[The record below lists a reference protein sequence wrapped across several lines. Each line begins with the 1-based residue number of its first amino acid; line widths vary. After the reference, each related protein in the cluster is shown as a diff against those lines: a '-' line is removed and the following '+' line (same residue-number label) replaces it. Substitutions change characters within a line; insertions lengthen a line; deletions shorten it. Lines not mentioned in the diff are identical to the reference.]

1 MRLSRVLI
9 AFGAAAALALSACAT
24 GLPSAASPEP
34 AADPP
39 ASSGVLSITTADE
52 KALYAAEAA
61 YFGVAKAA
69 EVAVDAGLLRGAP
82 AAQVASL
89 LERGYASLGVA
100 RSAYRAGN
108 ARSVRSAISEALD
121 AFGSAQRILRP
132 TPG

>member
-1 MRLSRVLI
+1 MRLHRILAV
-9 AFGAAAALALSACAT
+9 FGAAALLSVSACAT
-24 GLPSAASPEP
+24 GVPVEAPTESAASPP
-34 AADPP
+34 AEGGAL
-39 ASSGVLSITTADE
+39 AITTADE

-69 EVAVDAGLLRGAP
+69 EVAVDAGLLRGVP

-132 TPG
+132 NPG